1 MKIYLAKTLDVRK
14 DTIPADHKEKISLLR
29 LAKVGV
35 YIEGVGMRDEEFF
48 LVAEDANDNLYL
60 SFATTFRGDKPPFKD
75 NPQKVVACSEGVHMY
90 TKKQIQAMGE
100 IDNLINQRTNG
111 RFQWDFLQYGWSF
124 IYNRS
129 ISNGRI

>member
-1 MKIYLAKTLDVRK
+1 VKIYQVKTLDVRK

-60 SFATTFRGDKPPFKD
+60 SFITAWKLVAYDEDD
-75 NPQKVVACSEGVHMY
+75 NEIVVDVHRNHV
-90 TKKQIQAMGE
+90 A
-100 IDNLINQRTNG
+100 NLID
-111 RFQWDFLQYGWSF
+111 DFLTESF
-124 IYNRS
+124 GEES
-129 ISNGRI
+129 DDE